1 MAIYKTTLNIFL
13 FCFLTINVLAQ
24 STGTL
29 IVEIES
35 CRNNDGVVALAL
47 HSGEEGFP
55 GSEENLIRGAT
66 AKIINGKAVVEFKDL
81 AFGEYAISAFH
92 DENSNNELD
101 TNWIGIPT
109 EGVGASNNAKGRM
122 GPPKYEDARFQF
134 EKDQQKMQFEISY
147 IL

>member
-1 MAIYKTTLNIFL
+1 MAYAKSTLIIISLVITTYCSN
-13 FCFLTINVLAQ
+13 AQ
-24 STGTL
+24 NTGTL
-29 IVEIES
+29 VVEIGS
-35 CRNNDGVVALAL
+35 LRNNDGVVAVAL
-47 HSGEEGFP
+47 YDNEEGFP
-55 GSEENLIRGAT
+55 GNEENLVQAAN

-101 TNWIGIPT
+101 TNWIGIPK

-122 GPPKYEDARFQF
+122 GPPKYKDARFVF
-134 EKDQQKMQFEISY
+134 EKDNQKMQFDIDY